1 MQVKMQTED
10 LKSAHDMLIGEK
22 VQKLPPM
29 LLAEKKTLVIFS
41 IFFEFCA

>member
-22 VQKLPPM
+22 VQKRPPM
-29 LLAEKKTLVIFS
+29 LFGKEYNLSVFLKK
-41 IFFEFCA
+41 FEFCA